1 MTTGSFENFAGTI
14 ADIGPLYPFVGSE
27 MLLVIIAVIFWLW
40 WHVSELRIE
49 KREYDLEVEKFANA
63 DETERQLDDHSRHG

>member
-27 MLLVIIAVIFWLW
+27 IFLVIAAVIFWLW

-63 DETERQLDDHSRHG
+63 DETERRLDDQSRHG